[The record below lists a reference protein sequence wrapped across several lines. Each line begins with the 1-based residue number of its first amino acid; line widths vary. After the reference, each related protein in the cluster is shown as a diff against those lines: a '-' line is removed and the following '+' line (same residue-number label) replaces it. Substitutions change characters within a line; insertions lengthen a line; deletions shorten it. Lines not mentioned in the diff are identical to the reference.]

1 MSFGWLS
8 KTWILAFFGVLFV
21 LSTPFD
27 ILISIHHICIYG
39 ANSDSHISV
48 CQLHAYDV
56 SLVQAIQLTNR
67 IHFPSSLNTRKNLNL
82 HRMKQ
87 TMDFRPGGHGQR
99 GDNFTV
105 SVDTKPFTGNW
116 WSNCS
121 CLWKIHLDSVLIWL
135 LQSIVT
141 YILFSSKF
149 QLNVQRCHK
158 TVTLP
163 DYCHS
168 SLASY
173 G

>member
-1 MSFGWLS
+1 MGLHFIIAECEFWVTFENLNSSFFRS
-8 KTWILAFFGVLFV
+8 TFCSVFV

-56 SLVQAIQLTNR
+56 SLVQAIQLTDR

-105 SVDTKPFTGNW
+105 SVDTKPFTGN
-116 WSNCS
+116 
-121 CLWKIHLDSVLIWL
+121 
-135 LQSIVT
+135 
-141 YILFSSKF
+141 
-149 QLNVQRCHK
+149 
-158 TVTLP
+158 
-163 DYCHS
+163 
-168 SLASY
+168 
-173 G
+173 